1 VVLGI
6 YLRWEKNFRA
16 WFSLQHI
23 SRKIPLAAL
32 CVLAALMCF
41 AIFIHLH
48 HTQKFPPFDAE
59 ALSWISIISYT
70 GAIFGLVISVANR
83 QPAMQILPNAATL
96 ILRIIAGLAVLIA
109 LWFGL
114 AKLPVGNEIV
124 LTFCLRFFRYA
135 IVSWW
140 IIDGA
145 PRMFAMWEKFPVA
158 NSKKYF

>member
-23 SRKIPLAAL
+23 FRKIPLAAL

-158 NSKKYF
+158 NT